1 MSAFH
6 ILLLSRL
13 ATSQPL
19 LSPSLREAETFAQS
33 TAKREAET
41 DLRKQLTME
50 IEYYWKGLLESVTLI
65 VTYRTVLP
73 RIHACFVKVTFPLN
87 DSQLF
92 YLPLATRCLATVS
105 FWVSKVWGRVW
116 RSRCPVL
123 LQTSRSTWRSVC
135 GILRVKSGEI
145 DLSVICRVLK
155 DYRAKK
161 RHVRFRSVF
170 KVWHL

>member
-1 MSAFH
+1 MGICFLDSRMSAFH

-33 TAKREAET
+33 TAKREA
-41 DLRKQLTME
+41 DFRKQLTME

-73 RIHACFVKVTFPLN
+73 RIHACFIKVTFPLN

-92 YLPLATRCLATVS
+92 YLPLATRFLATFF
-105 FWVSKVWGRVW
+105 FWVSKVWGRV
-116 RSRCPVL
+116 
-123 LQTSRSTWRSVC
+123 
-135 GILRVKSGEI
+135 
-145 DLSVICRVLK
+145 
-155 DYRAKK
+155 
-161 RHVRFRSVF
+161 
-170 KVWHL
+170 